1 MKKRL
6 FAGLLSTVMLVTLL
20 GGCGSST
27 NSSSSAV
34 TEAQKTEISTAASA
48 DGQTTAASV
57 KKFDGTTITLSCA
70 STPYIGT
77 IIKQLD
83 EFTKLTGITVE
94 IDQLENDQLSNKIAV
109 SSAAGGS
116 DLDVIAYRPIQE
128 NKKYIANGWLEPLSD
143 YISKSADWDL
153 ADYTDSAKSITSD
166 KDGNPYGA
174 ALVTEREILYFNT
187 ELLKAAGY
195 TEGPKN
201 FDELLQYCEKLN
213 DPANGKYALGLRG
226 EGNAAVTQFS
236 GFLYGFGG
244 DFIVDGKAA
253 INTPA
258 FIKALQFYG
267 KLCREYCPEG
277 VLNAGWQETSTWFT
291 QGTVAMRIDADS
303 QYSYALDPANS
314 LISDKVG
321 YSILPGST
329 DEGSKPY
336 SIVAWALGI
345 SSNSANKG
353 ASWEFIKWATSKDM
367 DLKAQQEGNFS
378 ARNSTWTDPSST
390 ADLPAQLVSVVDA
403 SNKVAMPYDRPYMI
417 DGAEA
422 RTAIGELIT
431 KAIEGISDAD
441 LQTACDAVNATVQ
454 QLLDKETA

>member
-6 FAGLLSTVMLVTLL
+6 LAGLLSTVMVATLL
-20 GGCGSST
+20 SGCGSST

-34 TEAQKTEISTAASA
+34 TETKTTENTTAASA
-48 DGQTTAASV
+48 DGQATEASI
-57 KKFDGTTITLSCA
+57 KQYDGTTITLSCA

-166 KDGNPYGA
+166 KDGNPYGV

-213 DPANGKYALGLRG
+213 DPEHGVYALGLRG
-226 EGNAAVTQFS
+226 EGNSAVTQFS

-253 INTPA
+253 LNTPE

-321 YSILPGST
+321 YSILPGSA

-353 ASWEFIKWATSKDM
+353 AAWEFIKWATSKDM

-378 ARNSTWTDPSST
+378 ARNSTWADPSST

-403 SNKVAMPYDRPYMI
+403 SNKVAMPYDRPYMK
-417 DGAEA
+417 DVGEA